1 MKRLPA
7 LALLL
12 VVAGE
17 LSLAEERLI
26 IDVSGAGSGD
36 SSSNVVYYRGD
47 WSVRHSEQRTY
58 GEAAGR
64 RRVGAAQARS
74 SSPAGARRAGE
85 AGGRPTGQASRRTAG
100 QATAR
105 HGSVRLDTVR

>member
-12 VVAGE
+12 AVAGE

-26 IDVSGAGSGD
+26 IDVSGRGSGD
-36 SSSNVVYYRGD
+36 SSSNVVHYRGD

-58 GEAAGR
+58 KEAQSR
-64 RRVGAAQARS
+64 TRVGSAEARS
-74 SSPAGARRAGE
+74 STAAEERRAGG
-85 AGGRPTGQASRRTAG
+85 AGGRTTVAASSRSTG